1 MRLRTLLLSSAVA
14 AAALLGASA
23 ASAASCVGTCGTLA
37 PNGDV
42 TAPPEGG
49 PNYGYVSTVDGV
61 TGAGQISSVGGTNG
75 SEFISDVFG
84 AKAGDPLAFYFNYIT
99 SDGSQYT
106 EYGFAELLTDA
117 GAHVA
122 YLFTARTT
130 PSGNTSPGFGLPAN
144 SATLTPATTPII
156 GGAPEWSALG
166 EHTNTCFGPGCGY
179 TGWIKSEYDILA
191 TGNYKVKFGVT
202 NFLDTDYDSGMA
214 FAGLT
219 IAGEPIGGVV
229 PEPSTWAMM
238 LLGFF
243 GLGSMLRRG
252 RRETALAHG

>member
-1 MRLRTLLLSSAVA
+1 MTVRTLLLSSAIA
-14 AAALLGASA
+14 AAAMLGASA
-23 ASAASCVGTCGTLA
+23 ASAASCVGNCGTLA

-49 PNYGYVSTVDGV
+49 PNYGYVSTAGGV
-61 TGAGQISSVGGTNG
+61 AGVGQISGVGGTNG

-84 AKAGDPLAFYFNYIT
+84 AEAGDPLAFYFNYIT

-106 EYGFAELLTDA
+106 EYGFAELLTDT
-117 GAHVA
+117 GSHVA

-130 PSGNTSPGFGLPAN
+130 PSGNTSPGFNLPAN

-156 GGAPEWSALG
+156 GGGPDWSALG
-166 EHTNTCFGPGCGY
+166 GYSGSCYGPGCGY
-179 TGWIKSEYDILA
+179 TGWIKSVYDIGA

-202 NFLDTDYDSGMA
+202 NFLDQIYDSGMA
-214 FAGLT
+214 YAGLT

-243 GLGSMLRRG
+243 GLGSALRRG
-252 RRETALAHG
+252 RRTAALATA